1 MSSATNDAI
10 NGGADGVSDGAPGS
24 ASGGGHDGVATAG
37 MDPWRDV
44 VGQDEA
50 KARLEAA
57 ANAPVHAYLF
67 LGTEGSGTLRAARA
81 FAGLLLSSIQDEQ
94 SAKDRALHLAID
106 GKHPDVLI
114 VEPQGAALRVAEA
127 EEIIRAGLRT
137 SVESSRKVIIVT
149 GAEAIEEAAIGKLL
163 KVIEEPPPSAV
174 FVLLA
179 EEVPPET
186 VTIASRCVTV
196 DFGPLSLAELEQAL
210 ADGGVEP
217 ERAAVA
223 AAAAGGDLDRAR
235 LLATDDDLAERAE
248 LWRQVPS
255 TLDGTGFVVYDLVTR
270 VRAGMDR
277 AQGPLEA
284 RQATDLE
291 QLEARVEQLG
301 ERGSGRADLA
311 TRHKREIRR
320 LRSDELRFGLATM
333 ARVYRDHLAP
343 TGPPTPTPGATAD
356 QAALEISE
364 DHAFAALDAIQA
376 AAENLI
382 RNPNEALLLQN
393 LFLQISP
400 SPT

>member
-1 MSSATNDAI
+1 MTES
-10 NGGADGVSDGAPGS
+10 GVT
-24 ASGGGHDGVATAG
+24 V
-37 MDPWRDV
+37 DPWAGV
-44 VGQDEA
+44 IGQVEA

-57 ANAPVHAYLF
+57 ATAPVHAYLF
-67 LGTEGSGTLRAARA
+67 LGTEGSGTLRAARS
-81 FAGLLLSSIQDEQ
+81 FAGLLLAAVVDVPE
-94 SAKDRALHLAID
+94 AKDRAVSLAVE

-114 VEPQGAALRVAEA
+114 VEPQGAALRVSEA

-137 SVESSRKVIIVT
+137 PVEGSRKVIIVT
-149 GAEAIEEAAIGKLL
+149 GAESIEEAAIGKLL

-196 DFGPLSLAELEQAL
+196 EFGPLSILELTQAL
-210 ADGGVEP
+210 TDDGVDP
-217 ERAAVA
+217 ERASVA

-235 LLATDDDLAERAE
+235 LLATDDDLAARAD
-248 LWRQVPS
+248 LWRRIPS
-255 TLDGTGFVVYDLVTR
+255 RLDGSGFMVTEMVTE
-270 VRAGMDR
+270 VREGMDR

-301 ERGSGRADLA
+301 ERGSGRTELVA
-311 TRHKREIRR
+311 RHKREIRK

-343 TGPPTPTPGATAD
+343 GADAGLTVSEAH
-356 QAALEISE
+356 AYSSLEV
-364 DHAFAALDAIQA
+364 IQT
-376 AAENLI
+376 AAENLM
-382 RNPNEALLLQN
+382 RNPNEALLLQD
-393 LFLQISP
+393 LFLKISP
-400 SPT
+400 QP